1 MLFGTAKR
9 LCSHGYLKVSLQG
22 NLINYTSKYKYLGMH
37 LDPSLNM
44 SDHFKRCLKKAIAR
58 IKLLARMRK
67 SMSMLGAKMV
77 YSAHVLPTILYCS
90 APVLNIS
97 DTMTQK
103 FEKLQEKAQKSS
115 TIKQIKIARADSA
128 VPSTRRNLKQL
139 V

>member
-1 MLFGTAKR
+1 
-9 LCSHGYLKVSLQG
+9 
-22 NLINYTSKYKYLGMH
+22 
-37 LDPSLNM
+37 
-44 SDHFKRCLKKAIAR
+44 
-58 IKLLARMRK
+58 
-67 SMSMLGAKMV
+67 MSMLAEKSV